1 MQIEYF
7 SYGVDDFSLYLPSNM
22 VPSKRVLLL
31 RYKNRFEP
39 LVQSLVMRQIHV
51 TSAYPVTWM
60 RKDWSPQEE
69 RLAKEVDGTVFN

>member
-1 MQIEYF
+1 ME
-7 SYGVDDFSLYLPSNM
+7 DFSLYLPSNM

-69 RLAKEVDGTVFN
+69 RLAKEVDGKNAKSYYAQLM